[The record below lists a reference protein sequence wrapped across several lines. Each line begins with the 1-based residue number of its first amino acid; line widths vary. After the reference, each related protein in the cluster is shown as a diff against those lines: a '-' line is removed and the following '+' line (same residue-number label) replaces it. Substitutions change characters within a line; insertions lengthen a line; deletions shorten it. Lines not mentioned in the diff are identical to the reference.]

1 MKKMVLIMLGII
13 LLAGMVAYAGGT
25 KEGTGEFPVK
35 PIKIIVYTK
44 PGGLIDITAR
54 KFTDIALK

>member
-25 KEGTGEFPVK
+25 KEGAGEFPVK
-35 PIKIIVYTK
+35 LSFPPNLVDLSILQQGSLPT
-44 PGGLIDITAR
+44 
-54 KFTDIALK
+54 